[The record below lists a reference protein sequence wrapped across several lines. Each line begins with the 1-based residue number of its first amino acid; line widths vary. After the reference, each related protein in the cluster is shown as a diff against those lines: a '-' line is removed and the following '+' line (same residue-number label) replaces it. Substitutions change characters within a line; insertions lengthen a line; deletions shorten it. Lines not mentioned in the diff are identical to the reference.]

1 MDLVNEGLI
10 FAGQNTEN
18 LFQHGRFYTKYVSEI
33 ESDPVGVFKLCRE
46 ALADLGLDEVDVRH
60 AAHQERR
67 PVRLLE
73 AIHLLAK
80 LLVKFGKLLEC
91 K

>member
-46 ALADLGLDEVDVRH
+46 ALADLGLDEVTDDDCS
-60 AAHQERR
+60 
-67 PVRLLE
+67 
-73 AIHLLAK
+73 AIRYANFTVSVQTIK
-80 LLVKFGKLLEC
+80 GKCQVAYSRSVLI
-91 K
+91 

>member
-1 MDLVNEGLI
+1 MVDLVNEGLI

-46 ALADLGLDEVDVRH
+46 ALADLGLDEVTDDDCS
-60 AAHQERR
+60 
-67 PVRLLE
+67 
-73 AIHLLAK
+73 AIRYANLSVSYQTIK
-80 LLVKFGKLLEC
+80 GKCRVAYSRSVLI
-91 K
+91 

>member
-46 ALADLGLDEVDVRH
+46 ALADLGLDEVTDDDCSAIRYANFTVSYQTIRLRGNVKWRI
-60 AAHQERR
+60 QE
-67 PVRLLE
+67 
-73 AIHLLAK
+73 A
-80 LLVKFGKLLEC
+80 F
-91 K
+91 